1 MPKTSKRKEWENSMH
16 EPSEIA
22 ILHGRLAGIQIPFFC
37 WNKQKGSCERAQIND
52 NDDACAVA
60 DKASSAGLVT

>member
-1 MPKTSKRKEWENSMH
+1 MH